1 MTGRKIGNG
10 RPQSDPDRVQLLG
23 HLATD
28 LGKHIVRVAPNEP
41 DRANHDYQDDRKHNR
56 VFSDI
61 LAAFFNPKLLNRFNH
76 VGPHSNILSSL
87 IRDTN
92 PLSR

>member
-1 MTGRKIGNG
+1 
-10 RPQSDPDRVQLLG
+10 
-23 HLATD
+23 
-28 LGKHIVRVAPNEP
+28 
-41 DRANHDYQDDRKHNR
+41 
-56 VFSDI
+56 